1 MDSRI
6 IVGIS
11 HGDINGVSYEVIL
24 KTLAEPKIVEN
35 IIPVV
40 YGSSKVAAYYRKS
53 LDIQGVNLNI
63 VNNISEINPKKIN
76 LINCTDDELKVELG
90 KSTDEAGKAAFI
102 ALERATADLE
112 AGHLH
117 ALVTAPINKKNI
129 QTEGFHFP
137 GHTEYLEE
145 KFGNG
150 SPALMLMVNDVMK
163 IAVVTG
169 HIPVN
174 EIKTKL
180 TSEKILE
187 KIVVLNQ
194 SLKKDFM
201 VIRPRIAILGL
212 NPHAGDEGLIGDEE
226 TTILK
231 PAMQEADKLGIICVG
246 PYPADGFFGS
256 GTFQKFDGILAM
268 YHDQGLIPFKTLAME
283 NGVNFTAGLPIV
295 RTSPAHGTAYNIAGQ
310 NIASESSFREAL
322 FMAADV
328 VVNRRINEEISANPL
343 KTEQRSHERG
353 GNRIA

>member
-1 MDSRI
+1 
-6 IVGIS
+6 
-11 HGDINGVSYEVIL
+11 
-24 KTLAEPKIVEN
+24 
-35 IIPVV
+35 
-40 YGSSKVAAYYRKS
+40 
-53 LDIQGVNLNI
+53 
-63 VNNISEINPKKIN
+63 
-76 LINCTDDELKVELG
+76 
-90 KSTDEAGKAAFI
+90 
-102 ALERATADLE
+102 
-112 AGHLH
+112 
-117 ALVTAPINKKNI
+117 
-129 QTEGFHFP
+129 
-137 GHTEYLEE
+137 
-145 KFGNG
+145 
-150 SPALMLMVNDVMK
+150 MVNDVMK

-180 TSEKILE
+180 TADKILE

-212 NPHAGDEGLIGDEE
+212 NPHAGDEGVIGDEE

-283 NGVNFTAGLPIV
+283 NGVNYTAGLPIV

-322 FMAADV
+322 FMAADI